1 MPWAGAARC
10 YTGSMSRPDD
20 EPTWGRS
27 TVHTVCPLDC
37 PDTCSLEVAVERG
50 AVVSIDGSRRNPVTD
65 GYICGKVRRFGERVY
80 GDARLTQPLVR
91 RGRRGDGEFREA
103 TWDEALALIAGRMIE
118 IRDTDGADAILPFSY
133 GGSNGLLT
141 QDTVD
146 ARLFRKLGASRLART
161 VCALPTSTANQ
172 ALYGKMP
179 SVTPVDYRHARLI
192 VVWGANPSSSG
203 IHFVPPIREAQ
214 EAGAALVVVDPRRTK
229 LARRA
234 DIHLAVRPG
243 TDVVLALA
251 VHRYLFEN
259 DRADQGFLAAH
270 AEGANRLR
278 ERCAEWT
285 FDRAAE
291 VAGLDPGLIE
301 SFAEMYADYSPAVI
315 RCGWGLERNRNGGS
329 AALAVLALP
338 AVAGKFGV
346 RGGGYSMSNTA
357 AWNLSSESWIGASEP
372 DTRVV
377 NMNRLG
383 RALLELR
390 DPPIKMLFVY
400 NCNPVATMPNQNR
413 VIEGLSRD
421 DLFTVVFD
429 QVMTDTA
436 RFADVV
442 LPATTFL
449 ESYDV
454 AQSYGSTNLQ
464 LARPVI
470 EPVGASR
477 PNVEVFAELAGR
489 LGLDVGAGNG
499 SDAEALLELAAALPE
514 EARGDLLESGIALGV
529 ADGAPVQFVDV
540 HPRTPNRKV
549 RLFPEELERESPE
562 GIYRFRPDPATADHP
577 LALISPST
585 GKTVNS
591 TLGELR
597 TRVASLQMH
606 PDDAEP
612 RGLADGDTA
621 RVFNALGE
629 VHCPVALDAGV
640 RRGTVALPKGLWRMS
655 TLNGAT
661 ANALVPDDLTD
672 VGGGAV
678 FNDARVQVARVVTA
692 TLQLDGQEPA
702 VSTPGRDA
710 SVH

>member
-1 MPWAGAARC
+1 
-10 YTGSMSRPDD
+10 MSI
-20 EPTWGRS
+20 G
-27 TVHTVCPLDC
+27 
-37 PDTCSLEVAVERG
+37 
-50 AVVSIDGSRRNPVTD
+50 GSRKHAVTD

-80 GDARLTQPLVR
+80 GDARLTHPLVR
-91 RGRRGDGEFREA
+91 QGRRGGEFART
-103 TWDEALALIAGRMIE
+103 TWDEALATIAGRMVE
-118 IRDTDGADAILPFSY
+118 IRDTWGAEAVLPFSY

-146 ARLFRKLGASRLART
+146 ARLFREFGASRLART

-179 SVTPVDYRHARLI
+179 GVTYPDYRHARLI

-203 IHFVPPIREAQ
+203 IHLVPHIKAAQ
-214 EAGAALVVVDPRRTK
+214 EAGAALVVIDPRRTN

-234 DIHLAVRPG
+234 DLHLALKPG
-243 TDVVLALA
+243 TDVVVALA
-251 VHRYLFEN
+251 VHRYLFEH
-259 DRADQGFLAAH
+259 DLADEQFLAAH
-270 AEGANRLR
+270 AEGADRLR

-285 FDRAAE
+285 LDRAAE
-291 VAGLDPGLIE
+291 VAGLDPELLE
-301 SFAEMYADYSPAVI
+301 NFAGMYADISPAII
-315 RCGWGLERNRNGGS
+315 RCGWGLERNRNGGN

-338 AVAGKFGV
+338 AVGGKFGV
-346 RGGGYSMSNTA
+346 RGGGYSMSNSA
-357 AWNLSSESWIGASEP
+357 AWNLSSESWIARAEP

-383 RALLELR
+383 RALLEMR
-390 DPPIKMLFVY
+390 DPPIRMLFVY

-413 VIEGLSRD
+413 VIEGLSRE

-436 RFADVV
+436 KFADVI

-454 AQSYGSTNLQ
+454 ARSYGSTNLQ

-470 EPVGASR
+470 EPVGSAR
-477 PNVEVFAELAGR
+477 PNVEVFAELADR
-489 LGLDVGAGNG
+489 LGLDAGAGYG
-499 SDAEALLELAAALPE
+499 SDAEALLGLTAALPE
-514 EARGDLLESGIALGV
+514 EARGPLMDAGIAVGV
-529 ADGAPVQFVDV
+529 AGGAPIQFVDV

-562 GIYRFRPDPATADHP
+562 GIYRYRPDPATRDYP

-597 TRVASLQMH
+597 ARVANLQIH

-612 RGLADGDTA
+612 RGLTTGDTA

-629 VHCPVALDAGV
+629 VHCPVVLDADM
-640 RRGTVALPKGLWRMS
+640 RRGTIGLPKGLWRMS

-661 ANALVPDDLTD
+661 ANALVSDELTD
-672 VGGGAV
+672 IGGGAV
-678 FNDARVQVARVVTA
+678 FNDARVQVARVLTVT
-692 TLQLDGQEPA
+692 LKLDQSDRA
-702 VSTPGRDA
+702 VPDAGRDA
-710 SVH
+710 PVH

>member
-1 MPWAGAARC
+1 
-10 YTGSMSRPDD
+10 MSRADD
-20 EPTWGRS
+20 DSTWGRS
-27 TVHTVCPLDC
+27 TVDTVCPLDC

-50 AVVSIDGSRRNPVTD
+50 AIVSIGGSRKHAVTD

-80 GDARLTQPLVR
+80 GDARLTHPLVR
-91 RGRRGDGEFREA
+91 QGRRGGEFART
-103 TWDEALALIAGRMIE
+103 TWDEALATIAGRMVE
-118 IRDTDGADAILPFSY
+118 IRDTWGAEAVLPFSY

-146 ARLFRKLGASRLART
+146 ARLFREFGASRLART
-161 VCALPTSTANQ
+161 VCAIPTSTANQ

-179 SVTPVDYRHARLI
+179 GVTYPDYRHARLI
-192 VVWGANPSSSG
+192 VVWGANPSSSS
-203 IHFVPPIREAQ
+203 IHLIPHIKAAQ
-214 EAGAALVVVDPRRTK
+214 EAGAALVVIDPRRTN

-234 DIHLAVRPG
+234 DLHLALKPG
-243 TDVVLALA
+243 TDVVVALA
-251 VHRYLFEN
+251 VHRYLFEH
-259 DRADQGFLAAH
+259 DLADEPFLAAH
-270 AEGANRLR
+270 AEGADRLR

-285 FDRAAE
+285 LDRAAE
-291 VAGLDPGLIE
+291 VAGLDPELLE
-301 SFAEMYADYSPAVI
+301 NFAEMYADLSPAII
-315 RCGWGLERNRNGGS
+315 RCGWGLERNRNGGN

-338 AVAGKFGV
+338 AVGGKFGV
-346 RGGGYSMSNTA
+346 RGGGYSMSNAA
-357 AWNLSSESWIGASEP
+357 AWNLSSESWIARAEP

-383 RALLELR
+383 RALLEMR
-390 DPPIKMLFVY
+390 DPPIRMLFVY

-413 VIEGLSRD
+413 VIEGLSRE

-436 RFADVV
+436 KFADVI

-454 AQSYGSTNLQ
+454 ARSYGSTNLQ

-470 EPVGASR
+470 EPVGSAR
-477 PNVEVFAELAGR
+477 PNVEVFAELADR
-489 LGLDVGAGNG
+489 LGLDAGTGYG
-499 SDAEALLELAAALPE
+499 SDAEALLELTAALPE
-514 EARGDLLESGIALGV
+514 EARGPLMDAGIAVGV
-529 ADGAPVQFVDV
+529 AGGAPIQFVDV

-562 GIYRFRPDPATADHP
+562 GIYRYRPDPATRDYP

-597 TRVASLQMH
+597 TRVANLQMH

-612 RGLADGDTA
+612 RGLTTGDTA

-629 VHCPVALDAGV
+629 VHCPVVLDADM
-640 RRGTVALPKGLWRMS
+640 RRGTVGLPKGLWRMS

-661 ANALVPDDLTD
+661 ANALVSDELTD
-672 VGGGAV
+672 IGGGAV
-678 FNDARVQVARVVTA
+678 FNDARVQVARVLTI
-692 TLQLDGQEPA
+692 TLKPDQSDRA
-702 VSTPGRDA
+702 VPDAERDA
-710 SVH
+710 PVH

>member
-1 MPWAGAARC
+1 MPG
-10 YTGSMSRPDD
+10 TDD
-20 EPTWGRS
+20 EPTWGRT
-27 TVHTVCPLDC
+27 TVHTACPLDC
-37 PDTCSLEVAVERG
+37 PDTCSLEVGVERG
-50 AVVSIDGSRRNPVTD
+50 AIVSIDGSRRNPLTD

-80 GDARLTQPLVR
+80 GDARLTAPLVR
-91 RGRRGDGEFREA
+91 RGRRGDGEFRE
-103 TWDEALALIAGRMIE
+103 TSWDEALRTVAQRMIE
-118 IRDTDGADAILPFSY
+118 TRSRWGAEAVLPFSY

-146 ARLFRKLGASRLART
+146 ARLFREFGASRLART

-179 SVTPVDYRHARLI
+179 SVTPADYRHARLI

-203 IHFVPPIREAQ
+203 IHLVPHIKAAQ
-214 EAGAALVVVDPRRTK
+214 EAGAALVVVDPRRTN

-234 DIHLAVRPG
+234 DVHLAPRPG
-243 TDVVLALA
+243 TDVAVALA
-251 VHRYLFEN
+251 VHRHLFEHG
-259 DRADQGFLAAH
+259 RADEAFLAAH
-270 AEGANRLR
+270 AEGADRLR
-278 ERCAEWT
+278 ERCADWT
-285 FDRAAE
+285 FERAAE
-291 VAGLDPGLIE
+291 VADLDPELLG
-301 SFAEMYADYSPAVI
+301 SFAEMYADISPAVI
-315 RCGWGLERNRNGGS
+315 RCGWGIERNRNGGS

-338 AVAGKFGV
+338 AVGGKFGI

-357 AWNLSSESWIGASEP
+357 AWNLSAESWIGSPEP

-390 DPPIKMLFVY
+390 DPPIKLLFVY
-400 NCNPVATMPNQNR
+400 NCNPAVTMPDQNR
-413 VIEGLSRD
+413 VLEGLARD

-436 RFADVV
+436 KLADVV

-464 LARPVI
+464 LVRPVI

-489 LGLDVGAGNG
+489 LGLDAGAGCG

-514 EARGDLLESGIALGV
+514 EARNPLLESGIAVG
-529 ADGAPVQFVDV
+529 AAQGAPVQFVDV
-540 HPRTPNRKV
+540 HPRTPGRKV
-549 RLFPEELERESPE
+549 RLFPDELERESPA
-562 GIYRFRPDPATADHP
+562 GIYRYRPDPATPDYP

-597 TRVASLQMH
+597 ARAAALQMH
-606 PDDAEP
+606 PDDAVP

-629 VHCPVALDAGV
+629 VHCPVELDAGI
-640 RRGTVALPKGLWRMS
+640 RRGAVGLPKGLWRMS

-692 TLQLDGQEPA
+692 TL
-702 VSTPGRDA
+702 TPGPGDRAEPDAERDA
-710 SVH
+710 PVH

>member
-1 MPWAGAARC
+1 
-10 YTGSMSRPDD
+10 MSRADD

-50 AVVSIDGSRRNPVTD
+50 AIVSIGGSGRNPVTD

-91 RGRRGDGEFREA
+91 QGRRGGQFSQT
-103 TWDEALALIAGRMIE
+103 TWDEALQTIAARMVE
-118 IRDTDGADAILPFSY
+118 TRDAWGAEAVLPFSY

-146 ARLFRKLGASRLART
+146 ARLFREFGASRLART

-179 SVTPVDYRHARLI
+179 SVTYPDYRHARLI

-203 IHFVPPIREAQ
+203 IHLIPHIKAAQ
-214 EAGAALVVVDPRRTK
+214 EAGAALVVIDPRRTN

-234 DIHLAVRPG
+234 DVHLAPRPG
-243 TDVVLALA
+243 TDVAVALA
-251 VHRYLFEN
+251 VHRYLFEHG
-259 DRADQGFLAAH
+259 RADEEFLDAH
-270 AEGANRLR
+270 AEGTDRLR

-301 SFAEMYADYSPAVI
+301 SFAEMYADISPAVI

-338 AVAGKFGV
+338 AVGGKFGV

-357 AWNLSSESWIGASEP
+357 AWNLSAESWIGSPEP

-383 RALLELR
+383 HALLETR

-400 NCNPVATMPNQNR
+400 NCNPVVTMPNQNR
-413 VIEGLSRD
+413 VIEGLSRE

-436 RFADVV
+436 KLADVV

-477 PNVEVFAELAGR
+477 PNVEVFAELAAR
-489 LGLDVGAGNG
+489 LGLDVGAGYA
-499 SDAEALLELAAALPE
+499 SDVEALLQVTAALPE
-514 EARGDLLESGIALGV
+514 EARGPLLETGIAAGV
-529 ADGAPVQFVDV
+529 AEGAPVQFVDV

-562 GIYRFRPDPATADHP
+562 GIYRFRPDPATPDYP

-597 TRVASLQMH
+597 SRVASLQMH

-612 RGLADGDTA
+612 RGLTDGDTA

-629 VHCPVALDAGV
+629 VLCPVARDAGI
-640 RRGTVALPKGLWRMS
+640 RRGAVALPKGLWRMS

-672 VGGGAV
+672 IGGGAV
-678 FNDARVQVARVVTA
+678 FNDARVQVARVVAA
-692 TLQLDGQEPA
+692 TLQRDEAEPRPPEA
-702 VSTPGRDA
+702 VTDT

>member
-1 MPWAGAARC
+1 
-10 YTGSMSRPDD
+10 MSTADD
-20 EPTWGRS
+20 ELTWGRS
-27 TVHTVCPLDC
+27 TVDTVCPLDC

-50 AVVSIDGSRRNPVTD
+50 AIVSIGGSRKHAVTD

-80 GDARLTQPLVR
+80 GDARLTHPLVR
-91 RGRRGDGEFREA
+91 RGRRGDGQFART
-103 TWDEALALIAGRMIE
+103 TWDEALATIAGRMVE
-118 IRDTDGADAILPFSY
+118 IRGTWGAEAVLPFSY

-146 ARLFRKLGASRLART
+146 ARLFRQFGATRLART
-161 VCALPTSTANQ
+161 VCAVPTSTANQ

-179 SVTPVDYRHARLI
+179 SVTYPDYRHARLI

-203 IHFVPPIREAQ
+203 IHLIPHIKAAQ
-214 EAGAALVVVDPRRTK
+214 EAGAALVVIDPRRTN

-234 DIHLAVRPG
+234 DLHLALKPG
-243 TDVVLALA
+243 TDVVVALA
-251 VHRYLFEN
+251 VHRYLFEHGG
-259 DRADQGFLAAH
+259 ADEPFLAAH
-270 AEGANRLR
+270 AEGADRLR

-285 FDRAAE
+285 LDRAAE
-291 VAGLDPGLIE
+291 VAGIDPELLE
-301 SFAEMYADYSPAVI
+301 NFAEMYADISPAII
-315 RCGWGLERNRNGGS
+315 RCGWGLERNRNGGN

-338 AVAGKFGV
+338 AVGGKFGV

-357 AWNLSSESWIGASEP
+357 AWNLSPESWIARAEP

-383 RALLELR
+383 RALLEMR
-390 DPPIKMLFVY
+390 DPPIRMLFVY

-413 VIEGLSRD
+413 VIEGLSRE
-421 DLFTVVFD
+421 DLFTVVFE

-436 RFADVV
+436 KFADVI

-470 EPVGASR
+470 EPVGAAR
-477 PNVEVFAELAGR
+477 PNVEVFAELAER
-489 LGLDVGAGNG
+489 LGLDVGAGG
-499 SDAEALLELAAALPE
+499 ASDVEALLELTAALPE
-514 EARGDLLESGIALGV
+514 EARGGLMDAGIAVGV
-529 ADGAPVQFVDV
+529 AEGAPVQFVDV
-540 HPRTPNRKV
+540 HPRTRNHKV

-562 GIYRFRPDPATADHP
+562 GIYRYRPDPATRDHP

-597 TRVASLQMH
+597 ARVASLQMH

-612 RGLADGDTA
+612 RGLATGDTA

-629 VHCPVALDAGV
+629 VHCPVELDAGI
-640 RRGTVALPKGLWRMS
+640 RRGTVGLPKGLWRMS

-661 ANALVPDDLTD
+661 ANALVSDELTD
-672 VGGGAV
+672 IGGGAV
-678 FNDARVQVARVVTA
+678 FNDARVQVARVLTA
-692 TLQLDGQEPA
+692 TLERDEEAPA
-702 VSTPGRDA
+702 AADHDRDTP
-710 SVH
+710 VH